1 MKECR
6 LLGHRLP
13 LCTMTALVIF
23 GLMTLGLQLSSAQFY
38 HSRAGASRAPGLPQA
53 ATWRICGRT
62 RTHSGRGQM
71 TQGSPCVPLSGRGWG
86 PVAPAAQFRR
96 CCAACGQ
103 KVKTRRAG
111 TVQRPL
117 GQYQLQRKSAS
128 RKSVFGSLG
137 AFNFSTRIKGRRRFT
152 DIGPVTQSRRAG
164 RWSWTI

>member
-13 LCTMTALVIF
+13 LCTMDSPCRRCSFTTP
-23 GLMTLGLQLSSAQFY
+23 GQGQ
-38 HSRAGASRAPGLPQA
+38 AGRLACRKRQPGVFADA
-53 ATWRICGRT
+53 A

>member
-1 MKECR
+1 MPPAWPPASTMYYDSPCNIWPNDA
-6 LLGHRLP
+6 GSAVVVGAVLP
-13 LCTMTALVIF
+13 LP
-23 GLMTLGLQLSSAQFY
+23 GRGKQ
-38 HSRAGASRAPGLPQA
+38 GARWPLA

-86 PVAPAAQFRR
+86 PMAPAAQFRR

-117 GQYQLQRKSAS
+117 GQHQLQRKSAS